1 MTREH
6 DDRSDPTDSER
17 GDGEPTVDGGATI
30 HAAAVQND
38 DRTTRNDGRVD
49 RDDGRTARDD
59 TAAASVTN
67 AGGSTRERLELLGV
81 MLVGVLATG
90 MLAFIA
96 LDWLRDAPGAIGTVT
111 AGWFAGFLVIGEWAD
126 FYLGTNV
133 FRHPFVW
140 RAAATGVLVGVVGPV
155 VGAFLVHRQMALIG
169 ETLAHT
175 AFAGVAFGM
184 LFIALGAGLAGGAV
198 AAFGSSGTLLIVAL
212 IVSATSALGLQW
224 LTERT
229 DSYGDVPIAI
239 VLTGSF
245 AVGTLVISWSRE
257 FVAIAIDI
265 EDFLFGS
272 LAIVT
277 ATGARLVAVLSVG
290 VVALVVY
297 NYKQFLFITFD
308 ERAARVARLNVDRY
322 NALLIVMT
330 ATVVVGAMQILGV
343 ILVAGLLV
351 IPVAAASQLSRSFRE
366 TVFLS
371 VLIGQVAVLG
381 GLAVAI
387 GASLPPGGSIIVIA
401 IGVYLLAILL
411 SDRSAS
417 LSMH

>member
-1 MTREH
+1 MSVEH
-6 DDRSDPTDSER
+6 QGGTDGDDRDPDGDESETH
-17 GDGEPTVDGGATI
+17 GDVGE
-30 HAAAVQND
+30 
-38 DRTTRNDGRVD
+38 
-49 RDDGRTARDD
+49 
-59 TAAASVTN
+59 ASVPTGRP
-67 AGGSTRERLELLGV
+67 ARETAELLGV
-81 MLVGVLATG
+81 GVVGLLATA
-90 MLAFIA
+90 MIAFLAV
-96 LDWLRDAPGAIGTVT
+96 DWLRDAPGAAGALGADLFGTAIV
-111 AGWFAGFLVIGEWAD
+111 LGEWAD
-126 FYLGTNV
+126 FYLDTNV

-140 RAAATGVLVGVVGPV
+140 RAVATGVLIGIVGPV
-155 VGAFLVHRQMALIG
+155 VGSFLVHRQMALIG

-198 AAFGSSGTLLIVAL
+198 ALFGSSGTLLLVAL
-212 IVSATSALGLQW
+212 VVSAASALGLQW
-224 LTERT
+224 LTDRT

-245 AVGTLVISWSRE
+245 AVGTLVISWSRG

-277 ATGARLVAVLSVG
+277 ATGARLVALLTVV
-290 VVALVVY
+290 VVALTVY

-308 ERAARVARLNVDRY
+308 ERAARVARLDVERY

-351 IPVAAASQLSRSFRE
+351 IPVAAASQFARSFRE
-366 TVFLS
+366 TLYLS
-371 VLIGQVAVLG
+371 VLLGQIAVLG
-381 GLAVAI
+381 GLAVSI
-387 GASLPPGGSIIVIA
+387 GLGLPPGGSIIVIA
-401 IGVYLLAILL
+401 IGAYLLAVVG
-411 SDRSAS
+411 SDRSIGS
-417 LSMH
+417 LSVH

>member
-1 MTREH
+1 MSEEDNT
-6 DDRSDPTDSER
+6 DRAAS
-17 GDGEPTVDGGATI
+17 VDGGT
-30 HAAAVQND
+30 
-38 DRTTRNDGRVD
+38 
-49 RDDGRTARDD
+49 
-59 TAAASVTN
+59 TAAES
-67 AGGSTRERLELLGV
+67 GGDPPLLGAATPLSGPQHTSTRERIELLGI
-81 MLVGVLATG
+81 GVVTVVALG
-90 MLAFIA
+90 MLTFLT
-96 LDWLRDAPGAIGTVT
+96 LDWLRDLPGIVGT
-111 AGWFAGFLVIGEWAD
+111 AASSWFGGFLIVGHWAD

-133 FRHPFVW
+133 FQHPFVW
-140 RAAATGVLVGVVGPV
+140 RAAATGVLIGIVGPV

-198 AAFGSSGTLLIVAL
+198 SVFGSSGTLLIVAL
-212 IVSATSALGLQW
+212 VVSAASALGLQW
-224 LTERT
+224 LTDRT

-257 FVAIAIDI
+257 FVSIAIDI

-277 ATGARLVAVLSVG
+277 ATGARLVAILSI
-290 VVALVVY
+290 VVVFAVAY

-308 ERAARVARLNVDRY
+308 ERAARVAGLDVGRY

-351 IPVAAASQLSRSFRE
+351 IPVAAASQISRSFRE
-366 TVFLS
+366 TLFLS
-371 VLIGQVAVLG
+371 VLIGQLAVLG

-401 IGVYLLAILL
+401 IGVYLCAIAV
-411 SDRSAS
+411 SDRGTS

>member
-1 MTREH
+1 MSADQQVEA
-6 DDRSDPTDSER
+6 DPQ
-17 GDGEPTVDGGATI
+17 VDGNSTGDATSGRGPSIREGA
-30 HAAAVQND
+30 
-38 DRTTRNDGRVD
+38 
-49 RDDGRTARDD
+49 
-59 TAAASVTN
+59 
-67 AGGSTRERLELLGV
+67 ELVGIG
-81 MLVGVLATG
+81 LVGVLAAG

-96 LDWLRDAPGAIGTVT
+96 LDWLRAAPGAVGSV
-111 AGWFAGFLVIGEWAD
+111 AESWFAGVLTLGAWAD

-140 RAAATGVLVGVVGPV
+140 RAAATGVLIGVVGPV

-184 LFIALGAGLAGGAV
+184 LFVALGAGLAGGAV
-198 AAFGSSGTLLIVAL
+198 ALFGSSGTLLLVAL
-212 IVSATSALGLQW
+212 VVSATSALGLQW
-224 LTERT
+224 LTDRT

-245 AVGTLVISWSRE
+245 AVGTLVISWSRD
-257 FVAIAIDI
+257 FVSIAIDI

-277 ATGARLVAVLSVG
+277 ATGARLVALLSIV
-290 VVALVVY
+290 VVALVIY

-308 ERAARVARLNVDRY
+308 ERAASVARLNVDRY

-351 IPVAAASQLSRSFRE
+351 IPVAAASQVARSFRE
-366 TVFLS
+366 TLYLS
-371 VLIGQVAVLG
+371 VLVGQVAVLG
-381 GLAVAI
+381 GLAVSI

-401 IGVYLLAILL
+401 IGVYLAAVAV
-411 SDRSAS
+411 SDRSTS

>member
-1 MTREH
+1 MTEEH
-6 DDRSDPTDSER
+6 DDRSGPADSDR

-30 HAAAVQND
+30 HAAVQND
-38 DRTTRNDGRVD
+38 GRA
-49 RDDGRTARDD
+49 ARDD
-59 TAAASVTN
+59 TAAATITN
-67 AGGSTRERLELLGV
+67 VGGSTRERLELLGV
-81 MLVGVLATG
+81 VLVGVLATG

-96 LDWLRDAPGAIGTVT
+96 LDWLRDAPGAVGTVT

-212 IVSATSALGLQW
+212 VVSATSALGLQW

-277 ATGARLVAVLSVG
+277 ATGARLVAVLSVV
-290 VVALVVY
+290 VVALVAY

-366 TVFLS
+366 TVYLS

-417 LSMH
+417 ISMH